1 MERGRNNFLPKH
13 LFVLLG
19 GNVWLVVF
27 VPLLLFYALCTVIV
41 SCTVSR
47 KYPLLQ
53 NWRGP
58 FKALP
63 INARQ
68 AIDEPGHLAVDV
80 YDKTNSIAGLFVLP
94 RSVHKSS
101 FCHCKTHFYAGIDIV
116 KCAFYWMIDFQSRI

>member
-1 MERGRNNFLPKH
+1 MLPHFHASSFLDWVRGECLAVCATKAVFLIIF
-13 LFVLLG
+13 LII
-19 GNVWLVVF
+19 
-27 VPLLLFYALCTVIV
+27 PLHCNHCVYYKDPRCAEVE
-41 SCTVSR
+41 
-47 KYPLLQ
+47 
-53 NWRGP
+53 
-58 FKALP
+58 KA

-116 KCAFYWMIDFQSRI
+116 KCAFYWMIDFQSKS